1 MLSVLIAVAAG
12 VLAGYFSKEAF
23 DSTGWGITSGIFA
36 GLGILFGVALAIASR
51 VFAVESDPRVEQ
63 VLDCLPGA
71 NCGGCGYSG
80 CAALAQAIVKGEAKP
95 NACNSCSAEGCRRI
109 GEIMG
114 IEVEISV
121 PLHAHVMCSGNCH
134 TAKYK
139 YSYEGAQDY
148 YEYSYYYIAAE
159 TVEGE
164 DGSLAATDETKA
176 EAEKTANAILDSYNA
191 LGVTEEEDDKAA
203 EAQPMDI
210 ETRLNTAL
218 AENGVDADCISTRSS
233 GESLGTYKDW
243 IMSLPEAGEAT
254 VLSND
259 AGSGFYVVAFRAHD
273 ANEYNVANVR
283 HILVQAVA
291 DENGEY
297 TDEAKAEAKARAEEL
312 YNEWKS
318 GEATE
323 DSFAA
328 MANEYSEDGGSN
340 TKGGLYENVMRGQ
353 MVEEFDQFCFEGHK
367 AGDTAIVY
375 GESLSY
381 AGYHIMYFV
390 GEGENCRDYI
400 ARADLSTTDTQAWID
415 ELVAGYE
422 PVEKF
427 WLKLAA

>member
-1 MLSVLIAVAAG
+1 MNNFFGTNYGNGVNAKLAREASELSTLVNKTVLGFTEALDYTAEELAAQ
-12 VLAGYFSKEAF
+12 YE
-23 DSTGWGITSGIFA
+23 
-36 GLGILFGVALAIASR
+36 
-51 VFAVESDPRVEQ
+51 
-63 VLDCLPGA
+63 
-71 NCGGCGYSG
+71 
-80 CAALAQAIVKGEAKP
+80 
-95 NACNSCSAEGCRRI
+95 
-109 GEIMG
+109 
-114 IEVEISV
+114 
-121 PLHAHVMCSGNCH
+121 
-134 TAKYK
+134 
-139 YSYEGAQDY
+139 SYEGEQDY

-176 EAEKTANAILDSYNA
+176 EAEKTANAILAAYNE
-191 LGVTEEEDDKAA
+191 LEDEDIEARLNAAIA
-203 EAQPMDI
+203 EA
-210 ETRLNTAL
+210 
-218 AENGVDADCISTRSS
+218 GVDADCISTRSS

-291 DENGEY
+291 DENGVY
-297 TDEAKAEAKARAEEL
+297 TDDAKAEAKARAEEL

-340 TKGGLYENVMRGQ
+340 TRGGLYENVMRGQ
-353 MVEEFDQFCFEGHK
+353 MVEEFDAFCFEGHK